1 MAWLNSAFNFV
12 RKTESRDDGRNA
24 SKACRLEGGD
34 LPLEDALKAFEEG
47 VRLTRQCQQSLDA
60 AEQKVQLLLAKRD
73 GSLDTEAFTPRDDS

>member
-1 MAWLNSAFNFV
+1 MTDATQAEPVDFERALAEL
-12 RKTESRDDGRNA
+12 ESQVQ
-24 SKACRLEGGD
+24 RLEGGD

-73 GSLDTEAFTPRDDS
+73 GRLDTEAFTPRDDS

>member
-1 MAWLNSAFNFV
+1 MTDATQAEPVDFERALAEL
-12 RKTESRDDGRNA
+12 ESQVQ
-24 SKACRLEGGD
+24 RLEGGD

-60 AEQKVQLLLAKRD
+60 AEQKVHLLLAKRD

>member
-1 MAWLNSAFNFV
+1 MTDATQAEPVDFERALADL
-12 RKTESRDDGRNA
+12 ESHVQ
-24 SKACRLEGGD
+24 RLEGGD

>member
-1 MAWLNSAFNFV
+1 MTDATQAKPVDFERALAELETQV
-12 RKTESRDDGRNA
+12 Q
-24 SKACRLEGGD
+24 RLEGGD

>member
-1 MAWLNSAFNFV
+1 MTDATQAKPVDFEHALAEL
-12 RKTESRDDGRNA
+12 ESQVQ
-24 SKACRLEGGD
+24 RLEGGD

-73 GSLDTEAFTPRDDS
+73 GSLDTEAFTTRDDS

>member
-1 MAWLNSAFNFV
+1 MSDATQAQTIDFEQALAALETQV
-12 RKTESRDDGRNA
+12 Q
-24 SKACRLEGGD
+24 RLEGGD
-34 LPLEDALKAFEEG
+34 LPLEEALNAFEEG

>member
-1 MAWLNSAFNFV
+1 MTDATQAKPVDFERALAELETQV
-12 RKTESRDDGRNA
+12 Q
-24 SKACRLEGGD
+24 RLEGGD

-47 VRLTRQCQQSLDA
+47 VRFTRQCQQSLDA

>member
-1 MAWLNSAFNFV
+1 MTDKSTATPVDFEHALAQL
-12 RKTESRDDGRNA
+12 ESQVQ
-24 SKACRLEGGD
+24 RLEGGD

>member
-1 MAWLNSAFNFV
+1 MTDATQAKPVDFERALAEL
-12 RKTESRDDGRNA
+12 ESQVQ
-24 SKACRLEGGD
+24 RLEGGD

>member
-1 MAWLNSAFNFV
+1 MTDATQAEPVDFV
-12 RKTESRDDGRNA
+12 RALAELESQVQ
-24 SKACRLEGGD
+24 RLEGGD

>member
-1 MAWLNSAFNFV
+1 MTDATQAKPVDFERALAEL
-12 RKTESRDDGRNA
+12 ESQVQ
-24 SKACRLEGGD
+24 RLEGGD

-60 AEQKVQLLLAKRD
+60 AEEKVQLLLAKRD

>member
-1 MAWLNSAFNFV
+1 MTDATQAEPVDFERALAEL
-12 RKTESRDDGRNA
+12 ESQVQ
-24 SKACRLEGGD
+24 RLEGGD

>member
-1 MAWLNSAFNFV
+1 MTDTTPTTPVDFEQALAQL
-12 RKTESRDDGRNA
+12 ESQVQ
-24 SKACRLEGGD
+24 RLEGGD

>member
-1 MAWLNSAFNFV
+1 MTDATQARPVDFERALAEL
-12 RKTESRDDGRNA
+12 ESQVQ
-24 SKACRLEGGD
+24 RLEGGD

>member
-1 MAWLNSAFNFV
+1 MTDATQAKPVDFEHALAELETQV
-12 RKTESRDDGRNA
+12 Q
-24 SKACRLEGGD
+24 RLEGGD

>member
-1 MAWLNSAFNFV
+1 MSDATPANPVDFEQALAALETQV
-12 RKTESRDDGRNA
+12 Q
-24 SKACRLEGGD
+24 RLEGGD
-34 LPLEDALKAFEEG
+34 LPLEEALKAFEEG